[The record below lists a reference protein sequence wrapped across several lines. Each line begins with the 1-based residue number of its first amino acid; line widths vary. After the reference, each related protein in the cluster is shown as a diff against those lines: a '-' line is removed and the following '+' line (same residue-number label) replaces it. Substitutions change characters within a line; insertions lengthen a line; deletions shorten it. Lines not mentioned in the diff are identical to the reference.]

1 MKILYLVSDF
11 GLISETFVSDL
22 VIGLAEAGEQVSV
35 VCNCCHGKAI
45 SSVKIKTVPFMVLT
59 SWLDRINFHLEQWL
73 EQQEK
78 AKTFQ
83 RYLQQAQ
90 HKLLPVIKTEQPDV
104 AYIDFGKPAILA
116 RQVLQNLDIP
126 FVVHFHGCD
135 VTSALNQA
143 NYRQELQKVFQDAS
157 ALIVASNH
165 IRRLLIL
172 EGASPEK
179 IHVVR
184 YGINFKNLS
193 PLPWEKRKNTAPC
206 VVFLGRFTPKKHPIA
221 LVQAFALVKQKLPNA
236 QLSMIGNGSE
246 MPRVKERIN
255 QLGLTES
262 VKLYGALPQAEA
274 LPIVNQHWLL
284 AQHSVTS
291 PNGDQEGF
299 GLSLAEAAA
308 LELPIVS
315 TLHNGIPEQV
325 INGQTGFLV
334 PEFDYEDMAEK
345 IIKLLTNPDLA
356 EKMGQFG
363 RINIAQLCSSQER
376 IKKIRQIFV
385 DIQINNLSENKI
397 TSI

>member
-1 MKILYLVSDF
+1 
-11 GLISETFVSDL
+11 
-22 VIGLAEAGEQVSV
+22 
-35 VCNCCHGKAI
+35 
-45 SSVKIKTVPFMVLT
+45 
-59 SWLDRINFHLEQWL
+59 
-73 EQQEK
+73 
-78 AKTFQ
+78 
-83 RYLQQAQ
+83 
-90 HKLLPVIKTEQPDV
+90 
-104 AYIDFGKPAILA
+104 
-116 RQVLQNLDIP
+116 
-126 FVVHFHGCD
+126 
-135 VTSALNQA
+135 
-143 NYRQELQKVFQDAS
+143 
-157 ALIVASNH
+157 
-165 IRRLLIL
+165 LIL

-184 YGINFKNLS
+184 YGINLKNLS
-193 PLPWEKRKNTAPC
+193 PLLWEKRKNTAPS

-221 LVQAFALVKQKLPNA
+221 LVEAFALVKQKIPNA
-236 QLSMIGNGSE
+236 QLSMIGDGSE

-262 VKLYGALPQAEA
+262 VQLYGALPQAEA

-356 EKMGQFG
+356 EKMGKAGRENIFRLCQSKLRIEKITKIL
-363 RINIAQLCSSQER
+363 RIN
-376 IKKIRQIFV
+376 
-385 DIQINNLSENKI
+385 
-397 TSI
+397 